1 MMQKSLPPLN
11 WFRAFEASARRLSF
25 TAAAEE
31 LNMTQSAVSQ
41 QIRALE
47 TRLATPLFIR
57 QARGL
62 ALTDDGRKLL
72 PKVESAL
79 ETLAAA
85 TAQFG
90 VETEGAHLTIA
101 SSVSIIDWVIAP
113 ALPTYLAERPELSL
127 RLVSTIWPDDFTAAR
142 ADVQIFFGTQKQAGR
157 AAQPLRPSV
166 LIPVKSPSLTGD
178 LNTLPLIESVGTSDG
193 WAGWTNTFGAP
204 TAKPTL
210 FVDTYG
216 AALGMAT
223 EGNGVALVSAVL
235 AAPALA
241 SGALVHADTRSLCA
255 KEGYYLSV
263 LSDSTAAREFAE
275 WMISLTEATP
285 SAV

>member
-72 PKVESAL
+72 PKVENAL

-90 VETEGAHLTIA
+90 LETEGDHLTIA

-113 ALPTYLAERPELSL
+113 ALPTYLAAHPDLSL

-142 ADVQIFFGTQKQAGR
+142 ADVQIFFGTQKQAGPEAR
-157 AAQPLRPSV
+157 ALTPSNLV
-166 LIPVKSPSLTGD
+166 PVKSPSLSGAIED
-178 LNTLPLIESVGTSDG
+178 LPLIESVGTSDG
-193 WAGWTNTFGAP
+193 WTGWTNTFGGAP
-204 TAKPTL
+204 LRPTL

-216 AALGMAT
+216 AALGLAR
-223 EGNGVALVSAVL
+223 EGNGVALVSSVL
-235 AAPALA
+235 AAPALET
-241 SGALVHADTRSLCA
+241 GGLVLADPRSIPA
-255 KEGYYLSV
+255 KEGYYLNR
-263 LSDSTAAREFAE
+263 LSDTRIARNFAD
-275 WMISLTEATP
+275 WVIQTVSP
-285 SAV
+285 

>member
-57 QARGL
+57 LARGL

-72 PKVESAL
+72 PKVENAL

-90 VETEGAHLTIA
+90 LETEGEHLTIA

-113 ALPTYLAERPELSL
+113 ALPNYLADHPDLSL

-142 ADVQIFFGTQKQAGR
+142 ADVQIFFGTQKQAGAQAR
-157 AAQPLRPSV
+157 ALMPSQLV
-166 LIPVKSPSLTGD
+166 PVKSPALEGTLED
-178 LNTLPLIESVGTSDG
+178 LPLIESVGTSDG
-193 WAGWTNTFGAP
+193 WSGWANTFGGLSLR
-204 TAKPTL
+204 PTL

-235 AAPALA
+235 AAPAIETGGLVLA
-241 SGALVHADTRSLCA
+241 DKRSLPA
-255 KEGYYLSV
+255 KEGYFLNV
-263 LSDSTAAREFAE
+263 ISDTKAAKSFAD
-275 WMISLTEATP
+275 WLIDIVRPPAP
-285 SAV
+285 